1 MNVFSKVFGTRSQRE
16 VKRIM
21 PLVEKTE
28 SYQSQMQQLTDEQL
42 RDKTREYKK
51 RLAEGA
57 TLDDL
62 LPEAFATVRE
72 AAKRVLGMEHYR
84 VQIIGGIILHQGR
97 IAEMKTGE
105 GKTLVSTLPAYLN
118 ALEGKGVHI
127 VTVNDYL
134 AKRDAEWMGKVHEF
148 LGLTVGVVLNDMKP
162 EERRAAYGCDI
173 TYVTNN
179 ELGFDYLRDNMV
191 IYKEQLVQRDL
202 HYCII
207 DEIDSVLIDEARTPL
222 IISGQSGKSTK
233 LYEVCDILAQ
243 QLERGEASHEMTKM
257 AAIMGEEVIETGDF
271 VVNEKDKIVN
281 LTEQGIK
288 KVEKFFNIENLA
300 DPENL
305 EIQHN
310 IILALRAHN
319 LMHKDQDYVVKDDVT
334 NNELGFDYLRDNMV
348 IYKEQLVQ
356 RDLHY
361 CIIDEIDS
369 VLIDEAR
376 TPLIISG
383 QSGKSTKLYEVCD
396 ILAQQLERGEASHE
410 MTKMAAIMGEEVIET
425 GDFVVNEKDKIVNL
439 TEQGIKKVE
448 KFFNIENL
456 ADPENLEIQHNIIL
470 ALRAHN
476 LMHKDQDYVVK
487 DDEILIVD
495 EFTGRIMPGRRYSD
509 GLHQAIEAKEH
520 VKVKRE
526 SKTLATITFQNF
538 FNKYDKKGGMT
549 GTALTEEKEFR
560 DIYGMDVVEI
570 PTNRVVQRKDLDD
583 AVYMT
588 KKEKFNAV
596 VEAVKEAHAKHQP
609 VLVGTITIETS
620 ELLSRMLKREGIP
633 HNVLNAKFHE
643 LEAEIVAQA
652 GQADA
657 VTIATNM
664 AGRGTDIKLDDV
676 AREAGGLKI
685 IGTERHE
692 SRRIDNQLRGRSGR
706 QGDPGES
713 RFYISLEDDLMRL
726 FGSERL
732 MKVFTSLGVE
742 ENEQIEHKM
751 LSNAIEKAQE
761 KIEFNNFGIRKNLL
775 DYDQVNNEQ
784 REIIY
789 EERRQVLDGEN
800 MRDAIYKMITDIVDS
815 MTDMCFSDDMDSSE
829 WDLDEFNTAIT
840 PIIPIHPLTAEK
852 VKGHKKDEIKHI
864 VKEEAVKL
872 YEAKEAEFPEPEQL
886 RELERV
892 VLLKCIDSKW
902 MDHID
907 DMEMLR
913 QGIGLMAYGQRDPV
927 VEYKMNAFEMFNSMI
942 SSIQEDTVRML
953 YHVHVE
959 QKIERE
965 QVAKVT
971 GTNKDDS
978 AGPKKPV
985 QRKEDK
991 VYPNDPCPC
1000 GSGKKYKQCCG
1011 RKAARI

>member
-1 MNVFSKVFGTRSQRE
+1 MFDGFDRRERKVQDKYMSIIEKIFGTHSDRE
-16 VKRIM
+16 LKSVNAIADKIEALR
-21 PLVEKTE
+21 P
-28 SYQSQMQQLTDEQL
+28 QMQALSDEEL
-42 RDKTREYKK
+42 RGKTKEYKE
-51 RLAEGA
+51 RLAKGES
-57 TLDDL
+57 LDDL

-84 VQIIGGIILHQGR
+84 VQLIGGIVLHQGR

-105 GKTLVSTLPAYLN
+105 GKTLVSTSPAYLN

-148 LGLTVGVVLNDMKP
+148 LGLTVGVVLNDMDHD
-162 EERRAAYGCDI
+162 ERKKAYECDI

-202 HYCII
+202 HYAII
-207 DEIDSVLIDEARTPL
+207 DEVDSVLIDEARTPL

-233 LYEVCDILAQ
+233 LYEACDILARQ
-243 QLERGEASHEMTKM
+243 MKRGEASQEFSKM
-257 AAIMGEEVIETGDF
+257 DAIMGIEIEETGDF
-271 VVNEKDKIVN
+271 IVNEKDKVIN
-281 LTEQGIK
+281 LTQEGVE
-288 KVEKFFNIENLA
+288 KVEKFFKIDNLA
-300 DPENL
+300 DAENL

-319 LMHKDQDYVVKDDVT
+319 LMHRDQDYVVADD
-334 NNELGFDYLRDNMV
+334 
-348 IYKEQLVQ
+348 Q
-356 RDLHY
+356 
-361 CIIDEIDS
+361 
-369 VLIDEAR
+369 
-376 TPLIISG
+376 
-383 QSGKSTKLYEVCD
+383 
-396 ILAQQLERGEASHE
+396 
-410 MTKMAAIMGEEVIET
+410 
-425 GDFVVNEKDKIVNL
+425 
-439 TEQGIKKVE
+439 
-448 KFFNIENL
+448 
-456 ADPENLEIQHNIIL
+456 
-470 ALRAHN
+470 
-476 LMHKDQDYVVK
+476 
-487 DDEILIVD
+487 ILIVD

-520 VKVKRE
+520 VKIKRE

-549 GTALTEEKEFR
+549 GTAITEEKEFR
-560 DIYGMDVVEI
+560 DIYAMDVVEI
-570 PTNRVVQRKDLDD
+570 PTNKPVIRVDHED

-596 VEAVKEAHAKHQP
+596 VNAVMEAHAKQQP

-620 ELLSRMLKREGIP
+620 ELISRMLKRQGIK

-652 GQADA
+652 GQAGA

-664 AGRGTDIKLDDV
+664 AGRGTDIKLDEI
-676 AREAGGLKI
+676 AREAGGLFI

-732 MKVFTSLGVE
+732 MKIFTSLGVA

-789 EERRQVLDGEN
+789 KERRQVLDGEN
-800 MRDAIYKMITDIVDS
+800 MRDAIYNMIQDTVDS
-815 MTDMCFSDDMDSSE
+815 YVDMCFSDDVDSEE
-829 WDLDEFNTAIT
+829 WDLNEFNGVLLS
-840 PIIPIHPLTAEK
+840 IIPLQPLTVET
-852 VKGHKKDEIKHI
+852 VKGKKRDEIRHEL
-864 VKEEAVKL
+864 KEEAVKL
-872 YEAKEAEFPEPEQL
+872 YEAKESEFPEPEQL

-907 DMEMLR
+907 DMEILR
-913 QGIGLMAYGQRDPV
+913 QGIGLAAYGQRDPV

-942 SSIQEDTVRML
+942 TSIQEDTLRML

-985 QRKEDK
+985 QRKEIK

-1011 RKAARI
+1011 RKNKA